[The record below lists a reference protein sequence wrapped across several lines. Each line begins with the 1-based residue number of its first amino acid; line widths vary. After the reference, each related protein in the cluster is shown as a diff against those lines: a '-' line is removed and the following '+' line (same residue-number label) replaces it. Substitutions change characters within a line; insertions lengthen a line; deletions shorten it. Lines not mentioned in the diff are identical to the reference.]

1 MAQRIPTVTETATAL
16 LRVRRTRRAGSH
28 RPQSRGHRRVHRR
41 HGGIRSDLPEREKG
55 FVQMENEGSG
65 TLLRA
70 QFRRTP
76 VHISVGDEMGTV
88 HEIFQDDADVVQFGT
103 TQGTRCHPSQIAGR
117 REVVCILGRRTH
129 CVHTSECGRC
139 PHDHEGSDALT
150 RARKSDVE
158 PLCGKAISICQQ
170 IARVSECWIAGV
182 RHPTARCQVH

>member
-1 MAQRIPTVTETATAL
+1 MFTKFSHGFSQQIVESYERVKADRGERGIVVRDILRRLVARTMAQRVPTVAETATAL

-88 HEIFQDDADVVQFGT
+88 
-103 TQGTRCHPSQIAGR
+103 TRDLSG
-117 REVVCILGRRTH
+117 
-129 CVHTSECGRC
+129 
-139 PHDHEGSDALT
+139 
-150 RARKSDVE
+150 
-158 PLCGKAISICQQ
+158 
-170 IARVSECWIAGV
+170 
-182 RHPTARCQVH
+182 